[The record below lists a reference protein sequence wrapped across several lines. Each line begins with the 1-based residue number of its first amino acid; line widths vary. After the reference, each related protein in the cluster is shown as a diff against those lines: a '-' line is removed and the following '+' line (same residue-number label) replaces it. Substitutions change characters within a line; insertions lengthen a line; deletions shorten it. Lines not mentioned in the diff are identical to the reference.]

1 MGPRRQPAALL
12 ILAAAAVVF
21 SVEAIAGGVSI
32 KLATWNLEWFTT
44 PDTFASLRDHCTT
57 NDEERR
63 LARRQFPCD
72 VARKLERSA
81 SDYAALRRYAA
92 QLNAEVIALEET
104 DGPDAA
110 RQLFRD
116 HDFCFTSSKAL
127 QNNGFAIRRGIP
139 FRCAADLQELSLGDA
154 VRRGAVV
161 VLYPGT
167 AHELHLLGVHLKSGC
182 PRQALDASTTS
193 CRQLARQLP
202 VLQAWI
208 ESQVRAGHRFAV
220 LGDFNRDLLREK
232 TVEDRQ
238 KKTNLLDALAGSISG
253 PALYSAAGAED
264 FRSCARGQ
272 RNSGFIDYILLSDSL
287 RRQQVP
293 HSVERIVWSD
303 EDAAHRILSDHCP
316 VAVRIIP

>member
-1 MGPRRQPAALL
+1 MGPRRQPAVLL
-12 ILAAAAVVF
+12 TLAAAVF
-21 SVEAIAGGVSI
+21 SAAVSSGGAGI

-44 PDTFASLRDHCTT
+44 PDTFVTLRDHCTS

-63 LARRQFPCD
+63 RARRQFPCD
-72 VARKLERSA
+72 VARKMERSA

-92 QLNAEVIALEET
+92 QLDADVIALEET

-116 HDFCFTSSKAL
+116 HDFCFTSSNAL

-139 FRCAADLQELSLGDA
+139 FRCAADLQELSLGDS
-154 VRRGAVV
+154 VRRGAVL

-167 AHELHLLGVHLKSGC
+167 AHELYLLGVHLKSGC
-182 PRQALDASTTS
+182 PRQALDAATQS
-193 CRQLARQLP
+193 CRQLMRQLP
-202 VLQAWI
+202 ALQACVD
-208 ESQVRAGHRFAV
+208 SQVRAGHRFAV

-232 TVEDRQ
+232 IVEDRNKQ
-238 KKTNLLDALAGSISG
+238 TNLLYDPTGSKRA
-253 PALYSAAGAED
+253 PELYSAAGAED

-272 RNSGFIDYILLSDSL
+272 RNSGFIDYILLSESL

-316 VAVRIIP
+316 LAVRIIP

>member
-1 MGPRRQPAALL
+1 MGLRSRTAVLL
-12 ILAAAAVVF
+12 TLAAAAL
-21 SVEAIAGGVSI
+21 SVEAIAGEAGI

-44 PDTFASLRDHCTT
+44 PDTFVTLREHCTT

-81 SDYAALRRYAA
+81 SDYAALRRYAT
-92 QLNAEVIALEET
+92 QLDADVIALEET
-104 DGPDAA
+104 DGPVAA

-116 HDFCFTSSKAL
+116 HDFCFTSSNAL

-139 FRCAADLQELSLGDA
+139 FRCAADLLELSLGDS
-154 VRRGAVV
+154 VRRGAVA

-167 AHELHLLGVHLKSGC
+167 AHELYLLGVHLKSGC
-182 PRQALDASTTS
+182 PRQALDAAIQS
-193 CRQLARQLP
+193 CRQLVRQLP
-202 VLQAWI
+202 VLQDWI
-208 ESQVRAGHRFAV
+208 ESQLRAGHRFAV

-232 TVEDRQ
+232 IVEDRQ
-238 KKTNLLDALAGSISG
+238 KQTNLLGSFTAGMSG
-253 PALYSAAGAED
+253 PALYSAAGVED

-272 RNSGFIDYILLSDSL
+272 RNSGFIDYILLSESL

-293 HSVERIVWSD
+293 RSVERVVWSD